1 MDKTSAAATAA
12 ASVGVLSAVVEGA
25 DCAGTG
31 IPSRLPLKEASP
43 EAAGPA
49 ESKGASLVVSY
60 ELSQTSSSSSS
71 PRDSSEDA
79 VDTDIG
85 VLGSLSAEM
94 LSEAPAAACDFGA
107 GGELSTELVPSALA

>member
-31 IPSRLPLKEASP
+31 IPSKLPLKGASP

-49 ESKGASLVVSY
+49 ESMGASSVVSY

-71 PRDSSEDA
+71 LGDSSEDA
-79 VDTDIG
+79 VGTDVE

-94 LSEAPAAACDFGA
+94 PSKVLAAACDVAA
-107 GGELSTELVPSALA
+107 GGEFSMELVPSALA